1 MNREILLPMADHTAL
16 ATKREKQN
24 RQIPN
29 PFTPPPD
36 IRVLL
41 SEEYAVAMRG
51 RDIIREMTG
60 YAISAD
66 EVGFLAI
73 HIQRVMSPETL

>member
-1 MNREILLPMADHTAL
+1 MADHTAL
-16 ATKREKQN
+16 AAKREKN

-29 PFTPPPD
+29 PFTPD
-36 IRVLL
+36 IRVLF

-73 HIQRVMSPETL
+73 HIQRVISSETL

>member
-1 MNREILLPMADHTAL
+1 MADHTAL
-16 ATKREKQN
+16 AAKREKQN

-29 PFTPPPD
+29 PFIPPPD

-41 SEEYAVAMRG
+41 SEEYAVAMAR

>member
-1 MNREILLPMADHTAL
+1 MADHTAL
-16 ATKREKQN
+16 AAKREKQN

-29 PFTPPPD
+29 PFIPPD

-73 HIQRVMSPETL
+73 HIQRVMSLETL